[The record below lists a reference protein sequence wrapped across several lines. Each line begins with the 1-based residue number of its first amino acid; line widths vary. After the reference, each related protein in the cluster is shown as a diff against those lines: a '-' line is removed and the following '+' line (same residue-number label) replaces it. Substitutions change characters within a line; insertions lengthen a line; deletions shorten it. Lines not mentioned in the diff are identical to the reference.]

1 MSVEIKCPEFWT
13 FKPGVVYGGKMSDLK
28 LPLCYISEYEN
39 AFIRG
44 ELQIIIHEKIV
55 PHLGYDSVEDVNIYY
70 WMKELTELFYN
81 LDANVP
87 LYIIH
92 GDDQGQPDYRFDKQ
106 DDDIYLSI
114 IASELGG
121 RADPN
126 WQDIKFSYHEF
137 KVAFYKF
144 KEMLFL
150 EIAKNDPDRVASWN
164 EALIVR

>member
-13 FKPGVVYGGKMSDLK
+13 YNPGVIYGGKMYDLK
-28 LPLCYISEYEN
+28 LPLSYLSENER
-39 AFIRG
+39 APILG

-55 PHLGYDSVEDVNIYY
+55 PHLGYESVNDVSIYY
-70 WMKELTELFYN
+70 WMRGLTELFYN
-81 LDANVP
+81 LDADVP
-87 LYIIH
+87 FYIIH

-106 DDDIYLSI
+106 DDNIYLSI

-121 RADPN
+121 RADSN
-126 WQDIKFSYHEF
+126 WQNIKFSYHEF